1 MELCH
6 SNSLMDSPAVRRLA
20 EFVAKHCEQ
29 RASENEAT
37 SFASLPL
44 VARNYQIYRDAPM

>member
-6 SNSLMDSPAVRRLA
+6 SNSVMDSPAVRRLA

-37 SFASLPL
+37 SLASLERFEQDTHQL
-44 VARNYQIYRDAPM
+44 VMR